1 MAQNITYDGK
11 EVITTTKYRTV
22 LAERNR
28 KFLRLYDKLL
38 SQNPTAKK
46 YTLCRAIS
54 LIVDDNVSAQTVY
67 SVLRR
72 AGRV

>member
-11 EVITTTKYRTV
+11 EIIATTKYRTV

-38 SQNPTAKK
+38 SQNPGAKK

-54 LIVDDNVSAQTVY
+54 LIVGNVSAQTVY

-72 AGRV
+72 FGRV

>member
-1 MAQNITYDGK
+1 MAQNIIYDGK
-11 EVITTTKYRTV
+11 EIIASTKYRTV

-38 SQNPTAKK
+38 SQNPGAKK

-54 LIVDDNVSAQTVY
+54 LIVDDKVSAQTVY

-72 AGRV
+72 LGRV

>member
-1 MAQNITYDGK
+1 MAQNITYDGR
-11 EVITTTKYRTV
+11 EIIVTTQYRTV

-28 KFLRLYDKLL
+28 NFLRIYDKLL
-38 SQNPTAKK
+38 SQNPTAKR

-54 LIVDDNVSAQTVY
+54 LIVDNKVSAQTVY

-72 AGRV
+72 YGRV